1 MVDPNDAP
9 QVTIPM
15 MMLPSMDESK
25 DDVEKYKQGLKVK
38 NEVEWFDDQ
47 IHGFM
52 AARGNLEDEN
62 VKKAYEKGYSLLSN
76 WFAENL

>member
-1 MVDPNDAP
+1 M
-9 QVTIPM
+9 TIPM